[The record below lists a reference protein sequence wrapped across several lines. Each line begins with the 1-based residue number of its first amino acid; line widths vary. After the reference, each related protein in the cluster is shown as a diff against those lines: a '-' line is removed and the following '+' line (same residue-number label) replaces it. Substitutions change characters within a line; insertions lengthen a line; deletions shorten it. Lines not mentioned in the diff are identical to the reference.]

1 MELSKKRRIRESI
14 VQEVEKESK
23 TKREINQFKK
33 ISQNKQVNSH
43 NNNSLINQDFLRK
56 RKNQKLNEN

>member
-1 MELSKKRRIRESI
+1 MELLKKLRIRESI
-14 VQEVEKESK
+14 VQEIERENK

-33 ISQNKQVNSH
+33 ISQNNQANNH

-56 RKNQKLNEN
+56 RKNQKLNES